1 MSDIPRLYTPSRDDP
16 QRLDARTTGRDGAL
30 AAIRRVLTSAAN
42 SRNRAHLLLVG
53 PRGAGKSHV
62 LEVGL
67 HRARRDGLLD
77 GSVRVA
83 RLPEDA
89 VGITTASDVLVEV
102 VRGLGSPPEVVEEAV
117 AARRAGFSELE
128 AMLRTLTRDGV
139 VVLVVEN
146 LDRIMRHLDTSGQHD
161 LRGWMERAGN
171 VVVLAT
177 APALFDAVQRR
188 DSPWFGSFEIVPLS
202 PLGVDDGAELVA
214 LLADQLGN
222 HDLATFVRTD
232 RALARLATIHQLAGG
247 SPRIWTIFATCV
259 DLNNLDAVVPAAERL
274 LEELV
279 PFYQQ
284 RLWELPPT
292 EQKVVDTLA
301 RLGAPATVTA
311 ISDLSGLRRD
321 TTATTLS
328 RLAES
333 GWVQGSKMPHLDRR
347 ATWYELREPLLRH
360 HMQYRDT
367 GRSQLSLIVQLLQA
381 WFDRGERR
389 RLLAAERHGGV
400 GEQYLVATLRGDPAR
415 GSDASYGGR
424 TIADLAA
431 EARLWQHGE
440 VGDLASVRLGELV
453 VELLGNISIGDYSAP
468 TARLVGDRLRAAQL
482 PAGDPG
488 EVLLELIATCWNG
501 TEDPRAALASTTRLL
516 ERSDLTDPQRLA
528 IRSEIAYWTGEVGD
542 AREALRLSSELL
554 PDLEHALGP
563 HHPDTLTTRNNI
575 AHWTGEL
582 GDTREALRLYTELL
596 PNREHALGPH
606 HPNTLTTRGHIA
618 YWTGRGGDT
627 REALRLSSELLPDR
641 EHALGPHHPH
651 TLTTRNNIAHWT
663 GELGDL
669 GAAIDLYRSIAA
681 AAAAPHAPDR
691 TQVVTAAV
699 AAAMLVVQNDLL
711 ERRDTA
717 RQDMDVLELLY
728 EVAFNRNAAAFAQLP
743 LEVRSLLKGESGS
756 G

>member
-554 PDLEHALGP
+554 PDREHALGP
-563 HHPDTLTTRNNI
+563 HHPD
-575 AHWTGEL
+575 
-582 GDTREALRLYTELL
+582 
-596 PNREHALGPH
+596 
-606 HPNTLTTRGHIA
+606 
-618 YWTGRGGDT
+618 
-627 REALRLSSELLPDR
+627 
-641 EHALGPHHPH
+641 